1 MEQDQ
6 EDPAQY
12 SDAYFQ
18 RRNPVTCE
26 GLVQLCL
33 GGPLP
38 HYNGGLLVTR
48 LRHFDA
54 QRQRPGLPPDVAVL
68 VSKMTEEKTEL
79 HLVNLN
85 ASQHRQVLVQAGSM
99 GEHHCTEVWA
109 DRAPQSTVVD
119 DNTLAISLPPRTK
132 IVLELGMQRFVHNPT
147 LALPYG

>member
-1 MEQDQ
+1 MLQRQLFDAI
-6 EDPAQY
+6 EDAAPL
-12 SDAYFQ
+12 
-18 RRNPVTCE
+18 PVTCA

-38 HYNGGLLVTR
+38 HYKGGLLVTR

-79 HLVNLN
+79 HLVNLS

-99 GEHHCTEVWA
+99 GGHHCKRFGLIELH
-109 DRAPQSTVVD
+109 RAP
-119 DNTLAISLPPRTK
+119 L
-132 IVLELGMQRFVHNPT
+132 
-147 LALPYG
+147 